1 MQPPEFASSR
11 VHDFFDITYTSL
23 SHKILDATTFA
34 ADVDTLK
41 ERFTNPEASDF
52 IFKDA
57 YAKDVPADGW
67 PIYAER
73 IWVLRLPSSPFSW
86 IYRTHPPP

>member
-11 VHDFFDITYTSL
+11 VHDFFDIMYTSL

-67 PIYAER
+67 PIHAER